1 MIPDTFTGVNINQ
14 WLVDNIKYLNIN
26 NMMDV
31 IRNISFNNIYFNF
44 CLLTT
49 DTLGYD
55 YFLFSTYKTINET
68 KNNDLIR
75 SLTMKDQSSNIE
87 TRLDKKYFIK
97 EFKESLPS
105 TIEDF
110 SN

>member
-1 MIPDTFTGVNINQ
+1 MCLYLHLVSVPENDSLDTFTGVNINQ

-55 YFLFSTYKTINET
+55 YFLFRHT
-68 KNNDLIR
+68 KL
-75 SLTMKDQSSNIE
+75 LMKLKIM
-87 TRLDKKYFIK
+87 I
-97 EFKESLPS
+97 
-105 TIEDF
+105 
-110 SN
+110 